1 MSPEDGVRP
10 RNDFFRLADQIIE
23 ENPEY
28 TKGAEAV
35 KTFIAEATQM
45 GYLPKEVVLKP
56 ETDSI
61 PPSQRTEVEEDPVYH
76 HMWFDFDPNQRR
88 VTLIDGQ
95 TNNLT
100 KRESQ
105 LLEFLTRNPNRV
117 ISREEIIESVFG
129 PSEVYDYNFLKIW
142 MSRVRNKLPFW
153 AYKREHSVIKTY
165 RNTGYEFYDPSKIRE
180 AIAEREEEKIIE
192 IPQVREVVVYQHRLF
207 KFVPS
212 IGIIEAGE
220 RKFRLPPI
228 LSRFLETLSNEEFTS
243 TTVLLD
249 LLPKD
254 KYTDTTPN
262 IQSIRVHVARLR
274 SRLREDLGINEEII
288 ETIGGRGYRLIP

>member
-1 MSPEDGVRP
+1 MNPESGNRP
-10 RNDFFRLADQIIE
+10 RNDFLRLADQVIE
-23 ENPEY
+23 DNPEY

-192 IPQVREVVVYQHRLF
+192 IPQVKEVIVYKHRLF
-207 KFVPS
+207 QFTPS
-212 IGIIEAGE
+212 MGLLEAGD
-220 RKFRLPPI
+220 RKIVLPPAL
-228 LSRFLETLSNEEFTS
+228 LSLLEAFSKTESPYISRETL
-243 TTVLLD
+243 LQI
-249 LLPKD
+249 LP
-254 KYTDTTPN
+254 
-262 IQSIRVHVARLR
+262 ARR
-274 SRLREDLGINEEII
+274 GGDASDRAIDVNVSRLRKIFKQKLGIQEEII
-288 ETIGGRGYRLIP
+288 KTFFYGGYGLNS